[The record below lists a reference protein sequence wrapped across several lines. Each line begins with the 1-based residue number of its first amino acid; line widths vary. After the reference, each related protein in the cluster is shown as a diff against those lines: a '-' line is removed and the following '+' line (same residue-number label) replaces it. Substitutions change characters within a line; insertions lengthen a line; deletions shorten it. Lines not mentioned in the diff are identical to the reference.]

1 MNQSSLE
8 CNVEEVF
15 SQFMDLTAK
24 ELNTTVRRALRAGGK
39 ELQKQTRKNAKA
51 GIKTRNNP
59 HYNKSG
65 QLITYDDKIEDAV
78 RLSKIDGDFGS
89 ELNQKVHVYGSR
101 AEHSGT
107 YRFRFLEK
115 GTKQRYAKYYRDKNG
130 KRMALKKQ
138 RYLGRIQGRWFF
150 KNAQSQVFP
159 NLEKIYMNEID
170 KTIQKLNQV
179 KI

>member
-24 ELNTTVRRALRAGGK
+24 EMNTTVRRALRAGGK

-51 GIKTRNNP
+51 GINSRNNT
-59 HYNKSG
+59 HWYDGKI
-65 QLITYDDKIEDAV
+65 ITYDDKIEDAV

-89 ELNQKVHVYGSR
+89 ELSQKVHVMGSR
-101 AEHSGT
+101 AKYSGT

-115 GTKQRYAKYYRDKNG
+115 GTKQRYAKYYRDKGG
-130 KRMALKKQ
+130 KRMALKKP

>member
-24 ELNTTVRRALRAGGK
+24 EMNTTVRRALRAGGK

-51 GIKTRNNP
+51 GIISRNNT
-59 HYNKSG
+59 HWYDGKI
-65 QLITYDDKIEDAV
+65 ITYDDKIEDAV
-78 RLSKIDGDFGS
+78 RISKIDGDFGS
-89 ELNQKVHVYGSR
+89 ELSQKVHVMGTRNKY
-101 AEHSGT
+101 SGT

-130 KRMALKKQ
+130 KRMALKKP

>member
-1 MNQSSLE
+1 MMNQSSLE

-24 ELNTTVRRALRAGGK
+24 EMNTTVRRALRTGAK
-39 ELQKQTRKNAKA
+39 ELQKQTRKNATSRMM
-51 GIKTRNNP
+51 TRNNP
-59 HYNKSG
+59 HWYRGEQVFYN
-65 QLITYDDKIEDAV
+65 DDIEDAV

-89 ELNQKVHVYGSR
+89 ELSQKVHVMGTRNKY
-101 AEHSGT
+101 SGT

-115 GTKQRYAKYYRDKNG
+115 GTKERYAKYYKDKTG
-130 KRMALKKQ
+130 ERQALKKP
-138 RYLGRIQGRWFF
+138 RRLGRIQGRWFF

-159 NLEKIYMNEID
+159 NLNKIYIQEID
-170 KTIQKLNQV
+170 KTIQKLNQT